1 MSMEPEMN
9 VMAESQAA
17 ICSVFANPKRV
28 MILWSLVEQEKSVT
42 EIAQVIGASLQSTS
56 QHLHLMKENG
66 ILDSRRDAQT
76 IYYRVAENKVA
87 DMCRLL
93 IEARQKEFERETPT

>member
-1 MSMEPEMN
+1 MS

-42 EIAQVIGASLQSTS
+42 EIALVIGASLQSTS

>member
-1 MSMEPEMN
+1 MEPEMS

-56 QHLHLMKENG
+56 QHLHLMKEIG